1 MNDAPLERGIISSY
15 ESHIYKHILLLLMML
30 VCIDLVFGIKM
41 RILYPV
47 ENWELRDDN
56 KIDEEL
62 NYKCK
67 EEIPYKSVYK
77 MNYHDEVLPYRL

>member
-1 MNDAPLERGIISSY
+1 MYPLKTLAGGARHQLSHYVKIILVCLEGMAYNFISFSRMNDAPLERGIISSY

-47 ENWELRDDN
+47 EN
-56 KIDEEL
+56 
-62 NYKCK
+62 
-67 EEIPYKSVYK
+67 
-77 MNYHDEVLPYRL
+77 